1 MVAKKKN
8 PKTKTN
14 PSIFCIINVC
24 ELKIISIWSEPE
36 FSKVQCE
43 HTNILET
50 FLTLWLTNG
59 SKSLLHIVI

>member
-1 MVAKKKN
+1 MVAKKT
-8 PKTKTN
+8 PKTKTC

-50 FLTLWLTNG
+50 FLTLWLRTRAN
-59 SKSLLHIVI
+59 LYLIT